1 MEVSQKITMNK
12 KIDLTEG
19 SEEVKINR
27 AKKNMLWF
35 GIISLTMS
43 FAGLTSAYVVSKER
57 PDWISSFEIPQ
68 AFYISLALII
78 ASSLSVHFALLS
90 IKKQQN
96 RLGMFLLIATF
107 LLGSLFVFFQFVGF
121 SEIIENGYNFT
132 GPTSSITTSFI
143 YLVVLLH
150 VAHVFAGLVS
160 LLVVIYNHYKQK
172 YENGKTLGVELAATF
187 WHFVD
192 VVWIYLFLF
201 LYFVR

>member
-1 MEVSQKITMNK
+1 M
-12 KIDLTEG
+12 DLTEG
-19 SEEVKINR
+19 TEQQKRRR
-27 AKKNMLWF
+27 AQKNILWF

-57 PDWISSFEIPQ
+57 PDWISSFEMPQ

-78 ASSLSVHFALLS
+78 VSSFTIFFALRS
-90 IKKQQN
+90 IKKQKKG
-96 RLGMFLLIATF
+96 LGMFLLVTTF
-107 LLGSLFVFFQFVGF
+107 LLGVLFVVF
-121 SEIIENGYNFT
+121 SEIVESGYNFT
-132 GPTSSITTSFI
+132 GPTSNVTTSFI

-150 VAHVFAGLVS
+150 VAHVFGALIA
-160 LLVVIYNHYKQK
+160 LLVVIYNHYKLK

-201 LYFVR
+201 LYFVK